1 MARPRPDYPGSEK
14 QGRSFRANYTAAA
27 EITSNICHGQAKN
40 NGQSFPAL
48 SIMSNKQYALGF
60 LVLLASSPACHKDE
74 PQSGPVPV
82 IVEGDQVLPVVADER
97 GFTPASIQTK
107 AGSKLTLRFTRTTD
121 ATCADKVVFPE
132 AGIEKDLPLKQ
143 PVDVVVPTDKAR
155 TLGFQ
160 CGMGMFKSAVVV
172 R

>member
-1 MARPRPDYPGSEK
+1 
-14 QGRSFRANYTAAA
+14 
-27 EITSNICHGQAKN
+27 
-40 NGQSFPAL
+40 
-48 SIMSNKQYALGF
+48 MSKKYYALGLWF
-60 LVLLASSPACHKDE
+60 LLASPLACHNHD
-74 PQSGPVPV
+74 QDNGPKPV
-82 IVEGDQVLPVVADER
+82 VAVGDQIIPVLADER
-97 GFTPASIQTK
+97 GFTPSAIETR

-143 PVDVVVPTDKAR
+143 AVDVQVPTDKAR

>member
-1 MARPRPDYPGSEK
+1 
-14 QGRSFRANYTAAA
+14 
-27 EITSNICHGQAKN
+27 
-40 NGQSFPAL
+40 
-48 SIMSNKQYALGF
+48 MSKKYYALGLWF
-60 LVLLASSPACHKDE
+60 LLVSWPACHNGNQE
-74 PQSGPVPV
+74 SGPKPV
-82 IVEGDQVLPVVADER
+82 VAVGDQTIPVVADER
-97 GFTPASIQTK
+97 GFTPAAIETK

-143 PVDVVVPTDKAR
+143 AVDVIVPTDKAR